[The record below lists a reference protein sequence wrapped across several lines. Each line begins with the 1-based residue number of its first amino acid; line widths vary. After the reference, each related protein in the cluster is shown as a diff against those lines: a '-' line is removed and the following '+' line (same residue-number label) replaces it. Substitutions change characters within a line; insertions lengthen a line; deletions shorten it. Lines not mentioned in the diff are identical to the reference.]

1 LHVLLWTP
9 EDCGLDVGGVEL
21 IARWR
26 ALPSANLWID
36 LDPGDGAD
44 QARWLTEFG
53 ADPIIVEQALA
64 PRFPPKAEGFGSCV
78 FLLLRALNADARSI
92 EFQTIQIA
100 LFVGA
105 RFLVTRHS
113 MASPSV
119 ESARRHL
126 SESPD
131 ARRQSPATLAL
142 RITQTV
148 VSRYTPIVLSLE
160 ERLGE
165 IEDEMFDRP
174 TDTLLNE
181 LLTYKRQLKN
191 VRRIA
196 SYHTAICDTLAR
208 ERHTLFAS
216 SARDIMELREQ
227 FERLVSL
234 ANLYNDLANDLMNA
248 YLSLASHRLNNI
260 MKVLTVITCIFV
272 PLSFIAGVYGM
283 NFEVMP
289 ELHSRYGYFVVLGI
303 MATVA
308 TGLLLMFRVRRWL

>member
-1 LHVLLWTP
+1 LQVLLWTP
-9 EDCGLDVGGVEL
+9 LDQELHHGGAEL
-21 IARWR
+21 IARWHT
-26 ALPSANLWID
+26 LPDAVLWVD
-36 LDPGDGAD
+36 MDEADGAE
-44 QARWLTEFG
+44 QARLLSAFG

-64 PRFPPKAEGFGSCV
+64 KRFPPKVEYLGDFV
-78 FLLLRALNADARSI
+78 FLLLRALNAEAKSI

-100 LFVGA
+100 FLVAA

-113 MASPSV
+113 LDSPSI
-119 ESARRHL
+119 ESARIRLLESREARH
-126 SESPD
+126 ET
-131 ARRQSPATLAL
+131 PASLAL
-142 RITQTV
+142 RVMQTV

-160 ERLGE
+160 ARLAD
-165 IEDEMFDRP
+165 IEDEMFERP
-174 TDTLLNE
+174 TDKLLNE

-208 ERHTLFAS
+208 DRHPLFEAC
-216 SARDIMELREQ
+216 ARDILEIREQ

-234 ANLYNDLANDLMNA
+234 ANLYNDLANDLMNG

-283 NFEVMP
+283 NFEDMP
-289 ELHSRYGYFVVLGI
+289 ELHSRYGYFVVLGF

-308 TGLLLMFRVRRWL
+308 VVLLLLFRVRRWL